1 MYGGRSPDRSRLL
14 QLVTQGG
21 HGPLH
26 ALVLLPLTLQHG
38 RLGLHLL
45 DYFVQH
51 PAHTFGLL
59 LLQLKPCLALHVR
72 VVQLHMAR
80 RGGEDSRGGIG
91 LMVFAKG
98 SINAAVQLNVNID

>member
-1 MYGGRSPDRSRLL
+1 MDGGRFPDRSCLL

-51 PAHTFGLL
+51 PAHSFGLL
-59 LLQLKPCLALHVR
+59 LLQLKLCLALHVR
-72 VVQLHMAR
+72 VVQLHKSDD
-80 RGGEDSRGGIG
+80 GERFTRKNWAHG
-91 LMVFAKG
+91 LCKR
-98 SINAAVQLNVNID
+98 